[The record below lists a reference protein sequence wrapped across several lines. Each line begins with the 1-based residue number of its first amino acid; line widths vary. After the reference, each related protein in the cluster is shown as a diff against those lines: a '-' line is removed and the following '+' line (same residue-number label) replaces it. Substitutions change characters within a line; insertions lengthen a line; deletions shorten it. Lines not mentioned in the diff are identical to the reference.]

1 MTPRPRIRPAR
12 LAGLAGLAFG
22 LLLAGCTAKAVEP
35 TPEFAIPIP
44 PDDEPHPIA
53 FEFLPKSKLG
63 YVDWVAAIQQGV
75 ITPYGSITEGEVEMI
90 PIDFDVV
97 FPVKGDIP
105 DVVYPHLPHT
115 QWLDCRNCHPAIF
128 KMKAGSNPVT
138 MQKIVEGE
146 YCGRC
151 HGKVAF
157 PLYDCARCHSKPKK

>member
-1 MTPRPRIRPAR
+1 MTPRPLAR
-12 LAGLAGLAFG
+12 LGPAGLCAMLLA
-22 LLLAGCTAKAVEP
+22 LLLAGCTARAVEP

-53 FEFLPKSKLG
+53 FEFLPKTKLG
-63 YVDWVAAIQQGV
+63 YVDWVAALQQGV

>member
-1 MTPRPRIRPAR
+1 MTRRTGIRTGFAPIGFAAFS
-12 LAGLAGLAFG
+12 LA
-22 LLLAGCTAKAVEP
+22 LLLAGCTARAVEP
-35 TPEFAIPIP
+35 AQEFAIPT
-44 PDDEPHPIA
+44 DDEEHPIA
-53 FEFLPKSKLG
+53 FEFLPKAKLG

-75 ITPYGSITEGEVEMI
+75 ITPYGSINEGEVEMTT
-90 PIDFDVV
+90 IDFNVV